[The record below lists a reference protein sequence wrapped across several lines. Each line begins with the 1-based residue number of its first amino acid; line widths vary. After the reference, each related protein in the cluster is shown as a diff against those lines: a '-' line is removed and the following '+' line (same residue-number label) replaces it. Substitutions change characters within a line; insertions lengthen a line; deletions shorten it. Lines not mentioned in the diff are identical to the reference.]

1 LAPKIYRLSDP
12 PPRHD
17 DEELARVGIHKY
29 TSKRL
34 TLYSDI
40 APEKA
45 RPLPA
50 LLDQAY
56 DAWVEYFGAL
66 PPDREGSEFVMTG
79 YLIGEKSLFRETG
92 LLPED
97 LPPFPHG
104 RNKGTRFWI
113 NDQPTD
119 YYRRHLMIH
128 EGTHCFM
135 TAVPNPLVTTLWY
148 MEGMAE
154 LFGTHRIDP
163 DGTAHFRVLPHD
175 REEFANLG
183 RIRLIEDERR
193 SGPPRSL
200 AAVMELAS
208 NDYHTTAAY
217 AWSWGLC
224 QFLDGHPRYHDR
236 FRKFGR
242 SITAGEASD
251 EPQSL
256 FTTGRA
262 DLEEEWLLFAADLCH
277 GYDQTRAAIEFRAGK
292 PPRDES
298 PSSIQ
303 VAADRGWQSSG
314 VLLEAGRTYHV
325 SATGR
330 FVIAHARD
338 GSDADDSAG
347 TNDTST
353 GQGSRQPW
361 ESEPQGI
368 SIQYHAGRPLG
379 MLIGAIRSVPRPSE
393 PPGTTLL
400 EVIPLGRDRTFTAR
414 VSGTLYLRLN
424 DDWNAL
430 ADNAG
435 EIEVRIEAERGSP

>member
-1 LAPKIYRLSDP
+1 M
-12 PPRHD
+12 
-17 DEELARVGIHKY
+17 
-29 TSKRL
+29 
-34 TLYSDI
+34 
-40 APEKA
+40 
-45 RPLPA
+45 PLPA
-50 LLDQAY
+50 LLDQAF

-66 PPDREGSEFVMTG
+66 PPDREGTEFVMTG
-79 YLIGEKSLFRETG
+79 YLIGDKALFRETG

-104 RNKGTRFWI
+104 RNKGTCFWI

-119 YYRRHLMIH
+119 YYRRHLVLH

-135 TAVPNPLVTTLWY
+135 TAVPNPLVTKLWY

-175 REEFANLG
+175 REAFANLG

-193 SGPPRSL
+193 QGPPRGL
-200 AAVMELAS
+200 AAVMDFVS

-242 SITAGEASD
+242 SITTGEVSD
-251 EPQSL
+251 EMQTL
-256 FTTGRA
+256 FTAGRA
-262 DLEEEWLLFAADLCH
+262 DLEEEWLLFAADVCH
-277 GYDQTRAAIEFRAGK
+277 GYDQARAAIEFLAGK
-292 PPRDES
+292 PLRDDAS
-298 PSSIQ
+298 ASVV

-314 VLLEAGRTYHV
+314 VLLEAGQTYHV
-325 SATGR
+325 SASGR
-330 FVIAHARD
+330 FVIAHAAT
-338 GSDADDSAG
+338 GSAAEDSAG
-347 TNDTST
+347 TKDS
-353 GQGSRQPW
+353 SAAHRLSPPW

-368 SIQYHAGRPLG
+368 SIRYHAGRPLG
-379 MLIGAIRSVPRPSE
+379 MLIGAIRRVPPPAE

-400 EVIPLGRDRTFTAR
+400 EVIPLGRESTFTAR

-435 EIEVRIEAERGSP
+435 HAEVRIRNERGVP